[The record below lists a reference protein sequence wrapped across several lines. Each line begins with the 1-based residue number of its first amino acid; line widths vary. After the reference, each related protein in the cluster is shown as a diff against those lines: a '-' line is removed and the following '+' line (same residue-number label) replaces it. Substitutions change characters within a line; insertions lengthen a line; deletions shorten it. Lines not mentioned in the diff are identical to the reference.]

1 MKKFSLFIV
10 LLTFA
15 SCAAVAESI
24 NLPLWK
30 EKAEALGYTLPKPL
44 GLNLSYMAMEQGIN
58 VDSIAI
64 QGLPFQQLVLD
75 LKAEP
80 GRQYTEVLT
89 LRADVWLL
97 PFLNVYGLVGKLEGY
112 STTDVTLSAGFN
124 PDRPL
129 ITKKINDF
137 RLDLDGYTT
146 GFGVV
151 LVGGYQNWFA
161 LVDASLT
168 QSRLTVV
175 DGNIDAFV
183 ISPRV
188 GYDFHRHN
196 LPLRLWVGAMY
207 QDVEQTLQG
216 SLVDLGL
223 PGNLGAALPNT
234 ARFEV
239 KQHLQTPWNALLG
252 LQYQLNE
259 SWSLLG
265 EFGFGERQ
273 SLFFSID
280 RRF

>member
-97 PFLNVYGLVGKLEGY
+97 PFLNVYGLVGK
-112 STTDVTLSAGFN
+112 
-124 PDRPL
+124 
-129 ITKKINDF
+129 
-137 RLDLDGYTT
+137 
-146 GFGVV
+146 
-151 LVGGYQNWFA
+151 
-161 LVDASLT
+161 
-168 QSRLTVV
+168 
-175 DGNIDAFV
+175 
-183 ISPRV
+183 
-188 GYDFHRHN
+188 
-196 LPLRLWVGAMY
+196 
-207 QDVEQTLQG
+207 
-216 SLVDLGL
+216 
-223 PGNLGAALPNT
+223 
-234 ARFEV
+234 
-239 KQHLQTPWNALLG
+239 
-252 LQYQLNE
+252 
-259 SWSLLG
+259 
-265 EFGFGERQ
+265 
-273 SLFFSID
+273 
-280 RRF
+280 